1 MPYCLKCGAKIEDE
15 MAFCPE
21 CGAKLKEAEPTQA
34 PSQPELIPKQDKAEA
49 QQKQQKPTDP
59 HAGMRHQ
66 KPEYGFIKYPSAGWY
81 WLQ

>member
-1 MPYCLKCGAKIEDE
+1 MPYCLKCGTKIEDE

-59 HAGMRHQ
+59 HAGH
-66 KPEYGFIKYPSAGWY
+66 EASEA
-81 WLQ
+81 